1 MSYLSEEIKNKAQQL
16 RDKMSW
22 RELARQL
29 NVPKSTLSDYLR
41 KGKVEPTKEPKILLI
56 DVETSPMVA
65 FVWQRWKANISQEQ
79 LIRESNILTYTAKWL
94 GSTQAIINAAEATD
108 TTNDYDMVKEMRDL
122 LDECDIVVAFN
133 GIRFD
138 VPVIN
143 ARILY
148 HGLAQPSPYK
158 IIDPMTIAKKQF
170 RFSSNSM
177 DAIAAYFNLDR
188 KLKHAGFSLWKR
200 AVAGEQEAIDEML
213 EYNIQDVVILE
224 QVYLKLRPWST
235 TLPSL
240 AVIKEENCCP
250 CCGSTDI
257 KPTDKFHI
265 TNVSK
270 YPLFVCDSCGK
281 FHRSRVNVLK
291 RSDIGVSV

>member
-29 NVPKSTLSDYLR
+29 KVPKSTLSDYLR
-41 KGKVEPTKEPKILLI
+41 KSKDEPTKEPKILLI
-56 DVETSPMVA
+56 DVETSPLIA
-65 FVWQRWKANISQEQ
+65 FVWKRWKENISQEQ
-79 LIRESNILTYTAKWL
+79 LIRESNILTYTAKWM
-94 GSTQAIINAAEATD
+94 GSTKAIINAIEATD

-133 GIRFD
+133 GVKFD
-138 VPVIN
+138 IPVIN

-148 HGLAQPSPYK
+148 HGLKQPSPYK
-158 IIDPMTIAKKQF
+158 IIDPMLIAKKQF

-177 DAIAAYFNLDR
+177 DAIASYFNLER
-188 KLKHAGFSLWKR
+188 KLKHAGFALWKR
-200 AVAGEQEAIDEML
+200 VVCGEQEAIDEML

-224 QVYLKLRPWST
+224 QVYLKLRPWAT
-235 TLPSL
+235 TLPSI

-250 CCGSTDI
+250 CCGSKDI
-257 KPTDKFHI
+257 KPTNKFHI

-281 FHRSRVNVLK
+281 FHRSRVNVLDRK
-291 RSDIGVSV
+291 EIGVSV